1 MNKFYKGG
9 FDPDYQLI
17 LFKSLIIIAV
27 IVIVYLISYI
37 VSYIGFKVYIGISST
52 IATIYIIYMI
62 YRKYTS

>member
-1 MNKFYKGG
+1 MYKLYKGG

-17 LFKSLIIIAV
+17 LFKSLIIIAA

-37 VSYIGFKVYIGISST
+37 VSAMGFKIYIGISTT

-62 YRKYTS
+62 YRKYTA